1 MFFSFLNLE
10 STTACCNSQ
19 IVLCWTLCSWVT
31 KRRGQRQ
38 HRSKCWQ
45 WTNAVV
51 IILPRWHWN
60 TDRREIRKWRQ
71 CLTRWWAAIA
81 TSWKSTTNTLKC
93 MVKTLTTWNS
103 SVQQSSQL
111 EKENKRSF
119 SNFDLEGSHFITIS
133 NQSIKFDW
141 FSTLWIS
148 H

>member
-1 MFFSFLNLE
+1 
-10 STTACCNSQ
+10 
-19 IVLCWTLCSWVT
+19 
-31 KRRGQRQ
+31 
-38 HRSKCWQ
+38 
-45 WTNAVV
+45 
-51 IILPRWHWN
+51 
-60 TDRREIRKWRQ
+60 
-71 CLTRWWAAIA
+71 
-81 TSWKSTTNTLKC
+81 